1 MPLMTRW
8 QALDELQQAGVSVF
22 ISISNIPPMG
32 EDAFHRLLSYFRA
45 PGEGVVFHEPINPRG
60 ANFQQC
66 LTAAEQ
72 ACYDDVVEELQEL
85 EDSHQCWVEHALEQ
99 LNTVQQVAAGFDGL
113 EVHSW
118 PDDELVRSTSG
129 QLRSKLTAMQ
139 QAVSPESFSGKAS
152 GTSPEQSKLAHET
165 DHLGHLI

>member
-45 PGEGVVFHEPINPRG
+45 PGEGVVFHEPINPSG

-118 PDDELVRSTSG
+118 PDNERVRLAIG
-129 QLRSKLTAMQ
+129 QLWPRLKSTE
-139 QAVSPESFSGKAS
+139 QAASPFSGK
-152 GTSPEQSKLAHET
+152 
-165 DHLGHLI
+165 I